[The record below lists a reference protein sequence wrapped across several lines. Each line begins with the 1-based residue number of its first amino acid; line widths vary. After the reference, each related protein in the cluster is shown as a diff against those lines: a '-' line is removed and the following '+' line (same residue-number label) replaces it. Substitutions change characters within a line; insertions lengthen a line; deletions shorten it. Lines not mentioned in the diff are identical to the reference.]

1 MSKLSLQLITEI
13 SDMLAHSTNCTC
25 VLQEILISLV
35 ENTKINLA
43 AVFLRNE
50 EKEIFIL
57 SCSHPTRFQR
67 YKGFFKSEQ
76 FSSCFCD
83 KGNHRII
90 QYDSDNRSY
99 YTYSLPLPFQF
110 DKKTNCTMV
119 LISNKDVFTEE
130 DLLLLKIFSN
140 QIGLSI
146 ENELINEN
154 GKHLSHN
161 SLKVLDRLTEGVMII
176 NHYEVIFSNSK
187 MNSLVGAQLPLS
199 NYPIESL
206 CQYLKSI
213 AKEKLNIQLALDT
226 LVNHSIR
233 EYHFFLE
240 TTAGKFLRFRK
251 FPLGNSRSASTAW
264 GLVVSDFTQYK
275 NSDKLKDD
283 LIATVSH
290 ELRTPL
296 TSIKGNASALLR
308 TDITWPVEDQS
319 LFLQDIYEEAD
330 RLNDLIGKLLDF
342 SKISAGSLR
351 IDPTLVTVKSFISNL
366 AKQLLKR
373 YKENFQCITI
383 VSQVDNEGIKVD
395 EQRLLQVFFNLID
408 NAFKHNSYEVPIS
421 IYVQRVDNNIQF
433 TVKDEGKG
441 IPQKNLN
448 KIFDKYYQKD
458 HSSGFGLGLAIC
470 KGFIS
475 VHNGEIWAE
484 STKGSGSSFNFTIP
498 LARG

>member
-1 MSKLSLQLITEI
+1 MKEI

-35 ENTKINLA
+35 ENTKIKLA

-50 EKEIFIL
+50 NKEIFIL
-57 SCSHPTRFQR
+57 SCSHPKRFQR
-67 YKGFFKSEQ
+67 YKDFFKSEQ
-76 FSSCFCD
+76 FSFSFND
-83 KGNHRII
+83 DSSHRITR
-90 QYDSDNRSY
+90 YHSYNRSY

-119 LISNKDVFTEE
+119 LINNENAFSEE
-130 DLLLLKIFSN
+130 DLSLLRIFSN

-154 GKHLSHN
+154 GKNLSHS
-161 SLKVLDRLTEGVMII
+161 SLKVLDSLTEGVMVI
-176 NHYEVIFSNSK
+176 NHQEIIFSNSK
-187 MNSLVGAQLPLS
+187 MNSLVGAKQPWF
-199 NYPIESL
+199 NYPIGTF
-206 CQYLKSI
+206 CDYLKSI
-213 AKEKLNIQLALDT
+213 AREKLNIQLALDT

-233 EYHFFLE
+233 EYRFFLE
-240 TTAGKFLRFRK
+240 TTTGKFLRVKK
-251 FPLGNSRSASTAW
+251 FPLGKSRSASMTW
-264 GLVVSDFTQYK
+264 GMVVSDFTQYK

-308 TDITWPVEDQS
+308 TDIIWPLEDQS

-342 SKISAGSLR
+342 SKVSADALR
-351 IDPTLVTVKSFISNL
+351 IDPTLLTVKSFISNL
-366 AKQLLKR
+366 TKQLVKR
-373 YKENFQCITI
+373 YKESFQFITI
-383 VSQVDNEGIKVD
+383 KVQIDNERLKVD
-395 EQRLLQVFFNLID
+395 EQRLFQVFFNLID
-408 NAFKHNSYEVPIS
+408 NAFKHNSHDVPIF
-421 IYVQRVDNNIQF
+421 INVKRVDYNIQF
-433 TVKDEGKG
+433 SVKDEGKG
-441 IPQKNLN
+441 IPQKSLN
-448 KIFDKYYQKD
+448 KIFDKYYQKE
-458 HSSGFGLGLAIC
+458 HCSGFGLGLAIC

-484 STKGSGSSFNFTIP
+484 SRKGSGSSFYFTIP
-498 LARG
+498 IARG